1 MLLASR
7 IDRAAG
13 LLMILDLGLVA
24 LGRWGAGPWVEPLEY
39 ACAAAIAGLLAA
51 RASRQPKVFVAIGL
65 ALAALAAATLPAG
78 AALVADGLAQAAF
91 IAAFFAALTTLRHA
105 AETSPAIRDCGLFLA
120 SRPPGQRYA
129 ALTLGGAAF
138 GTVLNYGAI
147 ALLGSLAT
155 ASSDAEP
162 NPEIREV
169 RKRRMLLAT
178 ARGLVAMLPWSPLS
192 FAIAI
197 TTALIP
203 GASWTGVFPYALVS
217 GLLLATIG
225 WAMDSIFKP
234 RLSTPAPAR
243 AEPEP
248 GGWSRALPLVILL
261 AVIGGGAAA
270 LHLSTGVS
278 IVGVVMVWAPLVSA
292 VWVWLQ
298 GRGEGPGARWRRVAA
313 RAGAYAVRDLPG
325 YRAEVV
331 LLMMAGFIGA
341 VGSGLLAPVVRGAGL
356 HLELVPAW
364 VLLLSALWL
373 MPLAGQ
379 IGMNPILAASLLAPL
394 LPAPEAMG
402 VSAEAVVCAF
412 TAGWAVSGASSP
424 YTASTLMLGAFSG
437 TTARRVGLVWNG
449 AYALVCGAALSA
461 WVLVI
466 AYLL

>member
-13 LLMILDLGLVA
+13 ILMIANLGLVA
-24 LGRWGAGPWVEPLEY
+24 LGRWGAGEWVEPLEY
-39 ACAAAIAGLLAA
+39 LCAAAVAGLLAA
-51 RASRQPKVFVAIGL
+51 RASRQPRVFVAIGL
-65 ALAALAAATLPAG
+65 ALSALAIATLPAG

-155 ASSDAEP
+155 ASSGAEP

-203 GASWTGVFPYALVS
+203 GASWAGVFPYALVS
-217 GLLLATIG
+217 GLLLASIG
-225 WAMDSIFKP
+225 WAMDSLFKP
-234 RLSTPAPAR
+234 RLSAPAPAR

-248 GGWSRALPLVILL
+248 GGWSRATPLLTLL

-270 LHLSTGVS
+270 LHLATGVS

-292 VWVWLQ
+292 AWVWLQ
-298 GRGEGPGARWRRVAA
+298 GGGARGRRVAA

-364 VLLLSALWL
+364 ALLLAALWL

-394 LPAPEAMG
+394 LPSPEVMG
-402 VSAEAVVCAF
+402 VSPEAVVCAF
-412 TAGWAVSGASSP
+412 TAGWAVAGASSP
-424 YTASTLMLGAFSG
+424 YTASTLMLAAFSG

-461 WVLVI
+461 WVLVL
-466 AYLL
+466 AYAL

>member
-1 MLLASR
+1 MPLASR
-7 IDRAAG
+7 LDRAAG
-13 LLMILDLGLVA
+13 LLLILDLGLVA
-24 LGRWGAGPWVEPLEY
+24 LGRWGAGAWVQPLEY

-51 RASRQPKVFVAIGL
+51 RASRQPRVFVAIGVALSVL
-65 ALAALAAATLPAG
+65 ALATLPRG
-78 AALVADGLAQAAF
+78 ADLVAEGLLRAAF
-91 IAAFFAALTTLRHA
+91 IAAFFAALATLRHA
-105 AETSPAIRDCGLFLA
+105 ADTSPSIRDCGLFLA

-138 GTVLNYGAI
+138 GTVLNYGSI

-155 ASSDAEP
+155 ASSEAEP

-203 GASWTGVFPYALVS
+203 GASWAAVFPYALVS
-217 GLLLATIG
+217 GLLLASIG
-225 WAMDSIFKP
+225 WAMDTIFKP
-234 RLSTPAPAR
+234 RLSAPAPAR

-248 GGWSRALPLVILL
+248 GGWSRAAPLVTLL

-270 LHLSTGVS
+270 LHLTTGVS
-278 IVGVVMVWAPLVSA
+278 IVGVVMAWAPLVA
-292 VWVWLQ
+292 AAWVWLQ
-298 GRGEGPGARWRRVAA
+298 APRRRLAHLGARAA
-313 RAGAYAVRDLPG
+313 TYAVRDLPG
-325 YRAEVV
+325 YRAEIV

-341 VGSGLLAPVVRGAGL
+341 VGAGLLDPVVRGAGL
-356 HLELVPAW
+356 HLERAPAW
-364 VLLLSALWL
+364 ILLLSALWL

-379 IGMNPILAASLLAPL
+379 VGMNPILAASLLAPL

-402 VSAEAVVCAF
+402 VSPEAVVCAF
-412 TAGWAVSGASSP
+412 TAGWAVAGASSP
-424 YTASTLMLGAFSG
+424 YTASTLMLAAFSG

-449 AYALVCGAALSA
+449 AYALVCGAALSV

-466 AYLL
+466 AYAL

>member
-1 MLLASR
+1 MPLASP

-13 LLMILDLGLVA
+13 ILLILDLALVA
-24 LGRWGAGPWVEPLEY
+24 LGRWGGGTWMEPVEY
-39 ACAAAIAGLLAA
+39 ACAAAVAGLLAA
-51 RASRQPKVFVAIGL
+51 RASRQPRVFVGIGVVL
-65 ALAALAAATLPAG
+65 SLIALATLPGG
-78 AALVADGLAQAAF
+78 AALIGDGLAQAAF
-91 IAAFFAALTTLRHA
+91 IAAFFAALATLRHA
-105 AETSPAIRDCGLFLA
+105 AETSPSIRDCGLFLA

-138 GTVLNYGAI
+138 GTVLNYGSI

-155 ASSDAEP
+155 ASAEAEP
-162 NPEIREV
+162 NPEIREI
-169 RKRRMLLAT
+169 RTRRMLLAT

-203 GASWTGVFPYALVS
+203 GASWAGVLPYALVS
-217 GLLLATIG
+217 GLLLASIG

-234 RLSTPAPAR
+234 RLSAAASAPGAGR

-248 GGWSRALPLVILL
+248 GGWARTLPLVTLL
-261 AVIGGGAAA
+261 AVIGGGAAT
-270 LHLSTGVS
+270 LHLATGVS

-292 VWVWLQ
+292 AWVWLQ
-298 GRGEGPGARWRRVAA
+298 GPGARWRRLSSRAA
-313 RAGAYAVRDLPG
+313 GYTVRDLPR
-325 YRAEVV
+325 YRAEIV

-364 VLLLSALWL
+364 ALLLSALWL

-394 LPAPEAMG
+394 LPSPEAMG
-402 VSAEAVVCAF
+402 VSPEAVVCAF
-412 TAGWAVSGASSP
+412 TAGWAVAGASSP
-424 YTASTLMLGAFSG
+424 YTASTLMLAAFSG

-461 WVLVI
+461 WVLCI